1 MARNREKKAL
11 YEVMSRSWHKP
22 AYDKTLEELRP
33 AKPEEEKQPAAEFP
47 APAPRKAI
55 WLNKPKFVLFNAG
68 RIEISVPYQLA
79 IALLLGL
86 IVLVLIAFRLG
97 QITSQ
102 GSQKVAPAPAAK
114 TPEAA
119 QKAATKVTAGMP
131 QSPVRAEAKTPAPSV
146 VKKNEPV
153 AVEPKGDNR
162 IVIQSY
168 QLRADL
174 EPVKQYFAGF
184 GIETEIMKDG
194 NWYYLVT
201 SNKYDNPEKK
211 GTDGYLAKQKI
222 IELGAK
228 YKAPPAHE
236 TFGSKPFSDA
246 YGKKFDE

>member
-1 MARNREKKAL
+1 MARNHEKKAL

-22 AYDKTLEELRP
+22 ACGKTLEELRP
-33 AKPEEEKQPAAEFP
+33 AKADEDKQSVTEFP

-55 WLNKPKFVLFNAG
+55 WLNKPRFVQFNAG
-68 RIEISVPYQLA
+68 RIEISIPYQLA
-79 IALLLGL
+79 IALLLGF

-97 QITSQ
+97 HVTSQ
-102 GSQKVAPAPAAK
+102 DSQKAAPAPVAK
-114 TPEAA
+114 MPAST
-119 QKAATKVTAGMP
+119 QKAAPKVTAGLPQMP
-131 QSPVRAEAKTPAPSV
+131 VPVKEKTPALPV
-146 VKKNEPV
+146 VQKVEPVV

-168 QLRADL
+168 QLSTDL
-174 EPVKQYFAGF
+174 EPVKLYFAQF
-184 GIETEIMKDG
+184 GIETEIIKVS

-201 SNKYDNPEKK
+201 KNKYENPEKQ

-236 TFGSKPFSDA
+236 SFGNKPFSDA
-246 YGKKFDE
+246 YGKKFD